1 MLIERASILTVFA
14 VATVKTVQVNLTWV
28 LGETATMA
36 IETLWAAVSVTA
48 IVPLGAVDTR
58 VQGAIE
64 AAAAANKSAV
74 KHSTISWKQEVKVTI
89 NKELSKVS
97 SLHVVSVNNVPP
109 TTGVKGIG
117 CAGTTGAA
125 GHTGHAGHTTG
136 LGQVGHVG
144 HPKIRKNVLAFASV
158 LL

>member
-36 IETLWAAVSVTA
+36 IDTLWAALSVTA

-58 VQGAIE
+58 VQGAIG
-64 AAAAANKSAV
+64 AAANKSAV
-74 KHSTISWKQEVKVTI
+74 KHSIISWQQEVKVTM

-97 SLHVVSVNNVPP
+97 SLHVVSMNNVPAA
-109 TTGVKGIG
+109 TGAKGIA